1 MRRVMFVL
9 LAVMLMLTA
18 CSKEKDEPVEPGK
31 ITSVETKELSDGS
44 FVSTLNIAD
53 HRIFVYKPADEVNSN
68 IINYGYSAPLLLV
81 FGEGKM
87 DQNRAVAF
95 ICEKGIDRV
104 ARDNGGSVVFVNP
117 ATDWKSEKKGLYE
130 AVLAKTMVDQT
141 GFSKGLLYDRA
152 NREYFIFASPAMTC
166 LYGYGPG
173 GDYIAKYCLR
183 ELTGQSAMKSLGID
197 DITITAAVLEKLSF
211 EASVNDRNIIIVSK
225 DNDQSIENAMMAR
238 TDNCFSDNGS
248 FDEIFYKYIDGYQRW
263 NGRLSETFNR
273 KKIGLTVSTHVFD
286 IPTSPDNTSVRS
298 SFHKIGAVVFHK
310 DNGKGKKPL
319 LLCFH
324 GGGDTAL
331 ATATIAGWPQI
342 AREEDF
348 ILCATEMH
356 TLQTATEVM
365 DVLEEIKKLY
375 DIDETRIY
383 ATGFSMGG
391 IKTWDLYQEYPD
403 VFAAMAP
410 MGATVAPGK
419 NTMFRN
425 SPTLNEDVLVPLMYC
440 GGESSPLGELPY
452 QSRDCVSRI
461 NYLFDVNRISKPF
474 ELSMANRS
482 DWTDT
487 KYGFAGDVVEQYND
501 ETHPDSV
508 TTIRYYYSEDGNIYT
523 ALCSISR
530 HAHEIRPFTF
540 RLAWDFM
547 KKYSRNSDGRI
558 VINQ

>member
-1 MRRVMFVL
+1 MCAASLTVHLGVEGVAQ
-9 LAVMLMLTA
+9 AVA
-18 CSKEKDEPVEPGK
+18 HQVEGQDGRQQADAGGNPDEPVVGEHVGVVDVVDDVAPRG
-31 ITSVETKELSDGS
+31 ERELH
-44 FVSTLNIAD
+44 AQAEE
-53 HRIFVYKPADEVNSN
+53 RE
-68 IINYGYSAPLLLV
+68 
-81 FGEGKM
+81 
-87 DQNRAVAF
+87 R
-95 ICEKGIDRV
+95 R
-104 ARDNGGSVVFVNP
+104 RDNGGSVVFVNP

-365 DVLEEIKKLY
+365 DVLEEIK
-375 DIDETRIY
+375 
-383 ATGFSMGG
+383 
-391 IKTWDLYQEYPD
+391 
-403 VFAAMAP
+403 
-410 MGATVAPGK
+410 
-419 NTMFRN
+419 
-425 SPTLNEDVLVPLMYC
+425 
-440 GGESSPLGELPY
+440 
-452 QSRDCVSRI
+452 
-461 NYLFDVNRISKPF
+461 
-474 ELSMANRS
+474 
-482 DWTDT
+482 
-487 KYGFAGDVVEQYND
+487 
-501 ETHPDSV
+501 
-508 TTIRYYYSEDGNIYT
+508 NI
-523 ALCSISR
+523 I
-530 HAHEIRPFTF
+530 
-540 RLAWDFM
+540 
-547 KKYSRNSDGRI
+547 
-558 VINQ
+558 